1 MTSLY
6 VCEADLNPSS
16 FVESMEGLTSDIMVM
31 NEREKGVASLGLASV
46 EVAQGDPFQRVT
58 LSKPF
63 AELREELN
71 RMKASMSG
79 VDREDLIPCD
89 LIQEETST
97 LTASA
102 LNLLQSRWFDI
113 VEMEGSEEAVVDR
126 FKYIPDSR
134 FLSRARN
141 LVSKLDALP
150 MAGSVHSHGVGGGM
164 ADSKVYTPIGGRS
177 GSGGRGG
184 RGGRGQNPVALNP
197 ELNVVSVV
205 DNAAP
210 DKSWASI
217 SDLSRSIFL
226 QQEIGMVGEEQ
237 SWIVELVPPHLPR
250 APLSPS
256 KLDVASGILDFD
268 KLWKSPPNRDYVP
281 CVEPSSNYTTS
292 GGSQGYL
299 LVHTNGGL
307 NQIICD
313 MVAVARIINATLVIP
328 KLDKQSFCFSD
339 VFDQDHFISS
349 LANDVK
355 VIRKLPKELAN
366 ATRAVNL
373 CERDTE
379 MPRKL
384 MRILKKLREEDP
396 AYYQLCHHV
405 RHSEQPREGFF
416 LLTNLVEDQVGGMNC
431 YVDWIM
437 QIHRQVQQ
445 NA

>member
-1 MTSLY
+1 
-6 VCEADLNPSS
+6 
-16 FVESMEGLTSDIMVM
+16 MEGLTSDIMVM
-31 NEREKGVASLGLASV
+31 NEREKEVASLGLASV
-46 EVAQGDPFQRVT
+46 EVTQGDPFRRVT
-58 LSKPF
+58 QLKLF
-63 AELREELN
+63 EELREELN

-102 LNLLQSRWFDI
+102 LNLLQSWWSDI

-126 FKYIPDSR
+126 FKYIPDSL
-134 FLSRARN
+134 FLARARN

-164 ADSKVYTPIGGRS
+164 ADSKVYTPIRGRS
-177 GSGGRGG
+177 RLGGRGG

-197 ELNVVSVV
+197 ELNVVSAV

-217 SDLSRSIFL
+217 SDLSRSVFL
-226 QQEIGMVGEEQ
+226 IKHTICSDWLFYFWLSCQQEIGMVGGEQ

-268 KLWKSPPNRDYVP
+268 KLWKPPPNRDYVP
-281 CVEPSSNYTTS
+281 CVEPSSNYTTY

-307 NQIICD
+307 NQMGAGICD
-313 MVAVARIINATLVIP
+313 MVAVAQIINATLVILE
-328 KLDKQSFCFSD
+328 LDKRSFWQDTSFSD
-339 VFDQDHFISS
+339 
-349 LANDVK
+349 
-355 VIRKLPKELAN
+355 
-366 ATRAVNL
+366 VNL

-384 MRILKKLREEDP
+384 MRILKKLREEDL
-396 AYYQLCHHV
+396 AYYQLCHLV

-437 QIHRQVQQ
+437 QIHRQVKQ